1 MVRING
7 GNSINSV
14 ACCTLYLKTNL
25 KKEMSDGDMFRCLC
39 LLITM
44 YQVYILYIFA
54 RQKEESIYTYLHHN
68 TLSCCALRSRDH
80 DAACCYPP
88 QACV

>member
-7 GNSINSV
+7 GNSIISV
-14 ACCTLYLKTNL
+14 ACCTLYLKTDF

-54 RQKEESIYTYLHHN
+54 RRKEEGIYIPA
-68 TLSCCALRSRDH
+68 SS
-80 DAACCYPP
+80 
-88 QACV
+88 